1 MNPEIAPLVS
11 AARQGD
17 REAFTKLVELHQKVA
32 GSIAYGILND
42 THLAAD
48 AVQDAY
54 VKAWRG
60 LDGLRED
67 GRFPAWFLQI
77 VRSRSLDLLRHR
89 KRKAPETTQLDDAL
103 DADDSPGPSEV
114 LEKKERG
121 EKIRKILAGLPAEY
135 REVLLLKHD
144 QDRSYRDIARLLGTT
159 VKGVESKL
167 FRARQVLARK
177 LKRLDDPD
185 GGKP

>member
-1 MNPEIAPLVS
+1 MNLEIAPLVS

-67 GRFPAWFLQI
+67 ERFSAWFLKI
-77 VRSRSLDLLRHR
+77 VRTRSLDLLRHR
-89 KRKAPETTQLDDAL
+89 RRKAPETVQLDDAL
-103 DADDSPGPSEV
+103 DADRGPGPPEV
-114 LEKKERG
+114 LEQKERG
-121 EKIRKILAGLPAEY
+121 EKIRKILAELPAEY

-144 QDRSYRDIARLLGTT
+144 QDRSYRDIARILGTT

-167 FRARQVLARK
+167 FRARRALAEK
-177 LKRLDDPD
+177 LKRLDGSS
-185 GGKP
+185 GGDH

>member
-1 MNPEIAPLVS
+1 MNLEIAPLVS

-54 VKAWRG
+54 VKAWRS

-67 GRFPAWFLQI
+67 GRFSAWFLQI
-77 VRSRSLDLLRHR
+77 VRTRSLDLLRHR
-89 KRKAPETTQLDDAL
+89 RRKAPETAQLDDAL
-103 DADDSPGPSEV
+103 DADRGPGPSEV
-114 LEKKERG
+114 LEQKERG
-121 EKIRKILAGLPAEY
+121 EKIRKILAELPAEY
-135 REVLLLKHD
+135 REVLMLKHD
-144 QDRSYRDIARLLGTT
+144 QDRSYREIARILGTT

-167 FRARQVLARK
+167 FRARGALAGK
-177 LKRLDDPD
+177 LKRLDGSS
-185 GGKP
+185 GGDH